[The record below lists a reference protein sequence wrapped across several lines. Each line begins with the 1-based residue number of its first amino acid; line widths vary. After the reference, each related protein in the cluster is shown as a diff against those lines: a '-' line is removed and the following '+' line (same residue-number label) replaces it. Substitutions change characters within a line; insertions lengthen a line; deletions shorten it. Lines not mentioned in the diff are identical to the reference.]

1 MITWLLLKVN
11 LNKFACLRL
20 EAQPNAVKGILA
32 NEVYWYS
39 DGKIQ
44 KDGINA
50 GVAFSGRF
58 CAGFQA

>member
-1 MITWLLLKVN
+1 

-39 DGKIQ
+39 GGKIQ
-44 KDGINA
+44 KDGING